1 VNLHNVGIVYRKEMK
16 DSLRDRRTI
25 ISMVV
30 VPILV
35 FPLLTVGMGVLGVKM
50 VSRAAKEIPQVMVLG
65 GQDSPKIL
73 AALQSFKGI
82 QIVPATADAATQVS
96 DKTIREAIQIPPGFD
111 ATVERGDQS
120 NIIVEYYKSDLKSEL
135 ALEMTQ
141 KFFDD
146 YRRSVVK
153 EQLAARHLPPGL
165 IDVFNVNEKNV
176 AADDKVGG
184 SMLGGFVPYFIII
197 LCMTGAMYP
206 AMDLTAG
213 EKERGTMETILCSP
227 VSRTDLV
234 FGKFFMVLSAS
245 LATAMLSVTSMTISF
260 FWARRGMAHIGAP
273 GEASP
278 FSVSLDPR
286 GILAVIVMVLPL
298 SVLFSAGMLAIAL
311 FAKSFREAQSY
322 LSPLTFIVIMPA
334 VASFL
339 PGIELNMKTALIPI
353 MSTSLVSKE
362 IVAGAHPWGYIA
374 LIFASSCV
382 YGSIALAIAVRMFN
396 REDVL
401 FRV

>member
-1 VNLHNVGIVYRKEMK
+1 MNLHNVGIVYRKEMK

-25 ISMVV
+25 TSMVV

-35 FPLLTVGMGVLGVKM
+35 FPLLTVGMGVLGTEMLNRAKTE
-50 VSRAAKEIPQVMVLG
+50 VSKVMILG
-65 GQDSPKIL
+65 GEDSPKITE
-73 AALQSFKGI
+73 AIQSNPGF
-82 QIVPATADAATQVS
+82 QIVAASGDSAQQIS
-96 DKTIREAIQIPPGFD
+96 DKTIREAIQIPAGFD
-111 ATVERGDQS
+111 AAIANGEKSSVTVD
-120 NIIVEYYKSDLKSEL
+120 YYKGDLKSEL
-135 ALEMTQ
+135 ALQTTQ
-141 KFFDD
+141 KFLDD
-146 YRRSVVK
+146 YRRAVVK
-153 EQLAARHLPPGL
+153 EQLERRKLPAGL
-165 IDVFNVNEKNV
+165 IDAFEVNEKNV
-176 AADDKVGG
+176 AAEEKVGG
-184 SMLGGFVPYFIII
+184 STFGGFIPYFIII

-234 FGKFFMVLSAS
+234 LGKFFMVLSAS
-245 LATAMLSVTSMTISF
+245 IATALLSVTSMTISF
-260 FWARRGMAHIGAP
+260 FWAKHGMQSMVSP

-278 FSVSLDPR
+278 FAVSLDPR
-286 GILAVIVMVLPL
+286 GILAVIAMVLPL

-322 LSPLTFIVIMPA
+322 LSPLTFIVVLPA

-339 PGIELNMKTALIPI
+339 PGIELTPKTALVPI
-353 MSTSLVSKE
+353 LSTSLVSKE

-374 LIFASSCV
+374 LIFATSCV
-382 YGSIALAIAVRMFN
+382 YGAIALAIAVKMFN

-401 FRV
+401 FRT